1 MCYAESEYH
10 RWEGRHLI
18 RKPHASEL
26 PEIAEI
32 WLAANL
38 DAHSF
43 IAPSY
48 WKGHFAG
55 LVPQLEQAELLVYED
70 AGGLQGFLGLDGDL
84 IAGLFVRREARGR
97 GIGRALLDEAKGCR
111 ERLRLH
117 VYRKNAGAVR
127 FYRREG
133 FSVLEGQTDPGSGE
147 AESVMVW
154 HV

>member
-1 MCYAESEYH
+1 MCYAETEYH
-10 RWEGRHLI
+10 RWEGSRLI

-43 IAPSY
+43 IAPAC

-70 AGGLQGFLGLDGDL
+70 AGGLQGFMGLDGDL

-97 GIGRALLDEAKGCR
+97 GIGRALMDEAKGRR

-117 VYRKNAGAVR
+117 VYRKNAGALR

-133 FSVLEGQTDPGSGE
+133 FSVLEEQTDPGTGE